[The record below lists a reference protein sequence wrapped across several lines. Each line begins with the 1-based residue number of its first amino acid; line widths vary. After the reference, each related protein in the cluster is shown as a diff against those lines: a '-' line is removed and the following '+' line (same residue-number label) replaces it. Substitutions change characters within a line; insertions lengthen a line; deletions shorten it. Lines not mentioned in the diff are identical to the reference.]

1 MRVARVTLNLFK
13 IFGAEKN
20 ENKIKI
26 TTKLVKSKFKF
37 KSIQDKNQC
46 KKFEMSS
53 SKMSKRSRN
62 VQFMKFY
69 EAFKKN
75 LSDGIRK
82 TFG

>member
-1 MRVARVTLNLFK
+1 MRVARITLF
-13 IFGAEKN
+13 FGAKKN

-26 TTKLVKSKFKF
+26 TTKLVKSKF